1 MPTTLLV
8 VLDGWGY
15 SASTRHNAIHAAHTP
30 NWDRWWRSA
39 PRTLLSASGT
49 DVGLPTGQMGNS
61 EVGHMHL
68 GAGRVIRQELSRL
81 ALAIEDGSFRNNSAL
96 RAAVEKSQGGALH
109 VMGLVSPGGVHSHE
123 DQIAAMINLAADAG
137 VTVHLHA
144 FLDGRDTPP
153 KSAAASLARFDGRVA
168 SLCGR
173 YYAMDRD
180 SRWDRIEAAFDMLT
194 LGAAAHQF
202 DDAVSALEA
211 AYARGETD
219 EFVKPTLV
227 CPPGQ
232 APVSIRDGD
241 VVVFMNFRA
250 DRARQLTRAFVDPD
264 FRVFSRSRKPA
275 LADFVMLTRY
285 ADDIDASCAFE
296 PQTPTNTFGEHLA
309 KLGKRQLRVAETE
322 KYAHVT
328 FFFSGGREQPF
339 AGEDRMLVPSPRVA
353 TYDLEPEMRAPEVAH
368 RVIDAIDEDK
378 YDVIVCNFANADMVA
393 HTGVFDAAV
402 AAIETLDACLG
413 GIASALEKNG
423 GQCLVTSDHGNAEQM
438 REGDQPHTAH
448 TSRPVPLLYLGPL
461 ALRLDS
467 GGTLCDVA
475 PTLLALMGLPQPRE
489 MTGRPLFASDQA
501 RRRA

>member
-8 VLDGWGY
+8 VLDGWGH
-15 SASTRHNAIHAAHTP
+15 SEEARHNAIEAARTP
-30 NWDRWWRSA
+30 NWDRWWRNA

-49 DVGLPTGQMGNS
+49 DVGLPAGQMGNS

-81 ALAIEDGSFRNNSAL
+81 SHAIDDGSFQNNTVIRTAIDISAG
-96 RAAVEKSQGGALH
+96 SALH

-123 DQIAAMINLAADAG
+123 DHIAALVQLANAAG
-137 VTVHLHA
+137 VTAHLHA

-153 KSAAASLARFDGRVA
+153 RSAAASLAKFDGHVA

-180 SRWDRIEAAFDMLT
+180 DRWDRTEAAFDMLVR
-194 LGAAAHQF
+194 GAAKHRF
-202 DDAVSALEA
+202 DDAAAALEA
-211 AYARGETD
+211 AYARGESD

-227 CPPGQ
+227 HPKGE
-232 APVSIRDGD
+232 APASIRDGD

-250 DRARQLTRAFVDPD
+250 DRARQLTRAFVDSD
-264 FRVFSRSRKPA
+264 FDGFPRTREPE
-275 LADFVMLTRY
+275 LADFVTLTRY

-296 PQTPTNTFGEHLA
+296 PEMPANTFGEHLA
-309 KLGKRQLRVAETE
+309 ALGKRQLRIAETE

-328 FFFSGGREQPF
+328 FFFSGGRERPY
-339 AGEDRMLVPSPRVA
+339 AGEDRILVPSPKVA
-353 TYDLEPEMRAPEVAH
+353 TYDLKPEMCAREVAQH
-368 RVIDAIDEDK
+368 VIAAIEEDRHDAI
-378 YDVIVCNFANADMVA
+378 ICNFANADMVA
-393 HTGVFDAAV
+393 HTGVFDATVRAV
-402 AAIETLDACLG
+402 ETLDECLG
-413 GIASALEKNG
+413 AIASALEKHG
-423 GQCLVTSDHGNAEQM
+423 GQCLVTSDHGNAERM
-438 REGDQPHTAH
+438 RDGDQAHTAH
-448 TSRPVPLLYLGPL
+448 TSGPVPLLYLGPM
-461 ALRLDS
+461 ALTLQG

-489 MTGRPLFASDQA
+489 MTGRPLFAPEQA